1 MHKKDGRTIGILLL
15 ILIIILLLGACTNN
29 RPENETPAPGE
40 TPSPAEVA
48 LHTIPAETPSYP
60 VVVSTQLIPTST
72 PPEGILPTTT
82 APPAE
87 AAATDAYPAPAT
99 LTAPSSTPTP
109 GRTAIR
115 PGNETIYLPIFP
127 VNPAATSTPTPPPT
141 DTAHPT
147 PTPTPTIDFAAV
159 RQNLLAQ
166 GHELGF
172 VKIGFHLSVGGNIN
186 GLSTW
191 MERLDAAG
199 VPFFLKSAD
208 NAGPIFEA
216 QELAKKSGVPHTL
229 VYRRSGPQYDVPN
242 YSLSP
247 QEAARQHWQAHTAVF
262 PPELDR
268 SRVWLETIN
277 EVDKERGEWLGQFA
291 LATAELALAEGY
303 NWAAFGW
310 SSGEP
315 ELATWQAPSMLE
327 FLRLAAANPDRLAI
341 ALHEY
346 SFLEDNIGH
355 EYPYKVGRFQQ
366 FFQLLDQHG
375 IPRPTILITE
385 WGWAYQDVPDIP
397 EAMADIAWASRLY
410 APYPEI
416 KGAAIWHLG
425 CCFAD
430 VADQTQ
436 RLIQPLTEYALGNYF
451 AIPLPPQQAP
461 INPEAYRP

>member
-1 MHKKDGRTIGILLL
+1 LPTSAAPTGGAATAGPYPAATPLPTAGTTATPGTII
-15 ILIIILLLGACTNN
+15 
-29 RPENETPAPGE
+29 RPGDETAFLPFLPG
-40 TPSPAEVA
+40 
-48 LHTIPAETPSYP
+48 HP
-60 VVVSTQLIPTST
+60 VVSPTST
-72 PPEGILPTTT
+72 PQPTN
-82 APPAE
+82 
-87 AAATDAYPAPAT
+87 
-99 LTAPSSTPTP
+99 TPQ
-109 GRTAIR
+109 
-115 PGNETIYLPIFP
+115 
-127 VNPAATSTPTPPPT
+127 
-141 DTAHPT
+141 

-172 VKIGFHLSVGGNIN
+172 VKIGFHLSVGGNIT
-186 GLSTW
+186 GLDTW
-191 MERLDAAG
+191 MQRLDAAG

-229 VYRRSGPQYDVPN
+229 VYRRSGNQYDVPN

-247 QEAARQHWQAHTAVF
+247 QEAARQHWQAHTIIF

-303 NWAAFGW
+303 KWAAFGW

-315 ELATWQAPSMLE
+315 ELETWQSPSMLE

-346 SFLEDNIGH
+346 SFLEDDIGH
-355 EYPYKVGRFQQ
+355 QYPYKVGRFQQ

-375 IPRPTILITE
+375 ISRPTILITE
-385 WGWAYQDVPDIP
+385 WGWAYQNVPDIP
-397 EAMADIAWASRLY
+397 EAMEDIAWASRLY

-461 INPEAYRP
+461 IEPEVYRP

>member
-1 MHKKDGRTIGILLL
+1 MQKKDGRTIPTILLP
-15 ILIIILLLGACTNN
+15 ILIIILLLGACTDNQ
-29 RPENETPAPGE
+29 PENATPDG
-40 TPSPAEVA
+40 TSSPDEVS
-48 LHTIPAETPSYP
+48 LMTVSAETPPYP
-60 VVVSTQLIPTST
+60 VVVSTPTALDGILPTSAAPTGGAATAGPYPAATPLPTAGTTATPGTIIRPGDETAFLPFLPGHPVVSPTST
-72 PPEGILPTTT
+72 PQPTN
-82 APPAE
+82 
-87 AAATDAYPAPAT
+87 
-99 LTAPSSTPTP
+99 TPQ
-109 GRTAIR
+109 
-115 PGNETIYLPIFP
+115 
-127 VNPAATSTPTPPPT
+127 
-141 DTAHPT
+141 

-172 VKIGFHLSVGGNIN
+172 VKIGFHLSVGGNIT
-186 GLSTW
+186 GLNTW
-191 MERLDAAG
+191 MQRLDAAG

-229 VYRRSGPQYDVPN
+229 VYRRSGNQYDVPN

-247 QEAARQHWQAHTAVF
+247 QEAARQHWQAHTTIF

-303 NWAAFGW
+303 KWAAFGW

-315 ELATWQAPSMLE
+315 ELATWQSPSMLE

-346 SFLEDNIGH
+346 SFLEDDIGH
-355 EYPYKVGRFQQ
+355 QYPYKVGRFQQ

-375 IPRPTILITE
+375 ISRPTILITE
-385 WGWAYQDVPDIP
+385 WGWAYQNVPDIP
-397 EAMADIAWASRLY
+397 EAMEDIAWASRLY

-461 INPEAYRP
+461 IEPEVYRP